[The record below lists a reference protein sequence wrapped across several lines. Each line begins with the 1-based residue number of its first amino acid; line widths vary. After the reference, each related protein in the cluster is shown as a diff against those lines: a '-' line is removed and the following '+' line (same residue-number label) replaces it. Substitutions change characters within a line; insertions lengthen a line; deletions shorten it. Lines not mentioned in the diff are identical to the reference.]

1 MNIKNNKMNTEKYNK
16 KDLAIQK
23 IIQEELIDI
32 AEDRYMSTYG
42 FVSKNGLEELA
53 NWVLGNGK
61 EDSWEASDDCEQI
74 QQLCDAVKKGKYMVC
89 SIHGLKYED
98 DIDVRIDDSYY
109 TIRDI
114 NRVIDDFEYGSLS
127 PYKMVE
133 KIKEIIS

>member
-1 MNIKNNKMNTEKYNK
+1 MNTEKYNK

-32 AEDRYMSTYG
+32 TEDRYMSTYG
-42 FVSKNGLEELA
+42 FVSINGLKELA
-53 NWVLGNGK
+53 NWVLGNGT

-74 QQLCDAVKKGKYMVC
+74 QKLCDAVDKGKWIV
-89 SIHGLKYED
+89 SVLEANIEN
-98 DIDVRIDDSYY
+98 DIDVRIDDGYY

-114 NRVIDDFEYGSLS
+114 NKVIDDVEYGNEDSW
-127 PYKMVE
+127 VAIQ

>member
-1 MNIKNNKMNTEKYNK
+1 MKMTKFIK
-16 KDLAIQK
+16 KDLAIKK

-42 FVSKNGLEELA
+42 FVNKNGLQELA
-53 NWVLGNGK
+53 NWVLGDGTHESWDA
-61 EDSWEASDDCEQI
+61 EDDSEQI
-74 QQLCDAVKKGKYMVC
+74 QKLCDTIDKGKWIV
-89 SIHGLKYED
+89 SVLEANIEE
-98 DIDVRIDDSYY
+98 DIDVRIDDGYY

-127 PYKMVE
+127 AYKMVE

>member
-1 MNIKNNKMNTEKYNK
+1 MKTEKMNK
-16 KDLAIQK
+16 KDLAINK

-32 AEDRYMSTYG
+32 TEDRYMSTYG

-61 EDSWEASDDCEQI
+61 EDSWEASDDCDQI
-74 QQLCDAVKKGKYMVC
+74 QQLCNAVDKGKWIV
-89 SIHGLKYED
+89 SVLEANIEE
-98 DIDVRIDDSYY
+98 DIDVRIDDGYY

-114 NRVIDDFEYGSLS
+114 NKVIDNVEYGNEDSW
-127 PYKMVE
+127 VAIQ

>member
-1 MNIKNNKMNTEKYNK
+1 MNTEKYNK

-32 AEDRYMSTYG
+32 TEDRYMSTYG
-42 FVSKNGLEELA
+42 FVSINGLKELA
-53 NWVLGNGK
+53 NWVLGNGT

-74 QQLCDAVKKGKYMVC
+74 QKLCDAVDKGKWIV
-89 SIHGLKYED
+89 SVLEANIEN
-98 DIDVRIDDSYY
+98 DIDVRIDDGYY

-114 NRVIDDFEYGSLS
+114 NRVIDDVEYGNEDSW
-127 PYKMVE
+127 VAIQ

>member
-1 MNIKNNKMNTEKYNK
+1 MNTEKYNK

-32 AEDRYMSTYG
+32 TEDRYMSTYG
-42 FVSKNGLEELA
+42 FVSINKLDELA
-53 NWVLGNGK
+53 NWVLGNGT
-61 EDSWEASDDCEQI
+61 EDSWDAEDDSEQI
-74 QQLCDAVKKGKYMVC
+74 QKLCDAVDKGKYVV
-89 SIHGLKYED
+89 SVLEANIEE

>member
-1 MNIKNNKMNTEKYNK
+1 MKTEKFNK

-32 AEDRYMSTYG
+32 AEDRYYSTYG
-42 FVSKNGLEELA
+42 FVSINGLEELA

-61 EDSWEASDDCEQI
+61 KDSWEAESDSEQI
-74 QQLCDAVKKGKYMVC
+74 QKLCDAVKKGKFVV
-89 SIHGLKYED
+89 SVLEANIEN

-114 NRVIDDFEYGSLS
+114 NRAMDDYEYGSLS
-127 PYKMVE
+127 VDKMIE
-133 KIKEIIS
+133 KIKQIIS